1 MRVVVADDHALL
13 RAGLVELLNAGGLDV
28 VGQAGD
34 ADELIELTRLHR
46 PDVVVLDIRMP
57 PTQSVEGLQAARTI
71 RAEHGPAI
79 GIVLLSQH
87 IETRHAMD
95 LFANGAAGIGYLL
108 KDRVLEPAELIDAI
122 RRVAGGGSAVDPMVI
137 EHLMK
142 RRRGDGI
149 LDALTERERDVLAAM
164 AEGRSNRSIA
174 GTLHISEKTVEASTN
189 RIFTKLGLEPDADQH
204 RRVRAVLAYLQSSQ
218 Q

>member
-1 MRVVVADDHALL
+1 
-13 RAGLVELLNAGGLDV
+13 
-28 VGQAGD
+28 
-34 ADELIELTRLHR
+34 
-46 PDVVVLDIRMP
+46 
-57 PTQSVEGLQAARTI
+57 
-71 RAEHGPAI
+71 
-79 GIVLLSQH
+79 
-87 IETRHAMD
+87 MD
-95 LFANGAAGIGYLL
+95 LFADGAAGIGYLL

>member
-1 MRVVVADDHALL
+1 MRVVVAQDHAL
-13 RAGLVELLNAGGLDV
+13 RAGLVELLNARGLDV

-34 ADELIELTRLHR
+34 ADELLALTSRTDRTSSSSTSGCRR
-46 PDVVVLDIRMP
+46 PSR
-57 PTQSVEGLQAARTI
+57 SEGLQAARTI

>member
-1 MRVVVADDHALL
+1 M
-13 RAGLVELLNAGGLDV
+13 
-28 VGQAGD
+28 GQAGD

-218 Q
+218 L